1 MSKEKIEEPMK
12 INQEIIDLF
21 QKTRENLPDDCINL
35 IPTESVVTIQVDG
48 GFFNSLQALY
58 GYVQKTM
65 PENIF
70 EEAVKSCNLL
80 AEAMKDDTID
90 LTRVEISD
98 QARAL
103 WTLIRLQNEIRFQ
116 AGIQGVTRVYD
127 KDKYLD
133 AAEKGL
139 TVDPLDPK
147 ERDKRFKVN
156 NPVVFPL
163 KESNEG

>member
-1 MSKEKIEEPMK
+1 MSKEKIKEPMK

-90 LTRVEISD
+90 LTGVEISD

-116 AGIQGVTRVYD
+116 AGIQGVTRIYD

-139 TVDPLDPK
+139 TLDPLDPK